1 MFDLPSVI
9 RITRVLVGVE
19 EGDGVGERGARS
31 DLREKAMDVG
41 DEAHNSLSVSEGGEK

>member
-19 EGDGVGERGARS
+19 EGGGVGEREARS
-31 DLREKAMDVG
+31 VCT
-41 DEAHNSLSVSEGGEK
+41 